1 MKVSDWVYYRQTEQ
15 KWCGP
20 YQIIKRRR
28 NTYTI
33 QVKRTAQTFRK
44 CDLFLISE
52 NCNKAFVPRRP
63 RCISLNILQ
72 TKKQEQTYLVEAIAG
87 FKVENHRAFI
97 LVQWQDYPGQ
107 DTWEP
112 VEDFVTHG
120 DYLFHTHGLQ

>member
-1 MKVSDWVYYRQTEQ
+1 M
-15 KWCGP
+15 
-20 YQIIKRRR
+20 
-28 NTYTI
+28 
-33 QVKRTAQTFRK
+33 
-44 CDLFLISE
+44 
-52 NCNKAFVPRRP
+52 PRRP